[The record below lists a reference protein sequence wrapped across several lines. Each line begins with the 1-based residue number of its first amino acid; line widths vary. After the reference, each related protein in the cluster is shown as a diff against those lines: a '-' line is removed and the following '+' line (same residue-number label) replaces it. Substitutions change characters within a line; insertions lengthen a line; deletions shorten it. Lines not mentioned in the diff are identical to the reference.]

1 MNTSKSENAVF
12 DICASCTVIAVGAAL
27 AALLYE
33 LFTLTVS
40 LFESMLWSAN
50 VALRN
55 L

>member
-1 MNTSKSENAVF
+1 MNNRNSEDVLF
-12 DICASCTVIAVGAAL
+12 DACASCTVIAVGAAL
-27 AALLYE
+27 AALLYQ

-40 LFESMLWSAN
+40 LFESMMRSAD